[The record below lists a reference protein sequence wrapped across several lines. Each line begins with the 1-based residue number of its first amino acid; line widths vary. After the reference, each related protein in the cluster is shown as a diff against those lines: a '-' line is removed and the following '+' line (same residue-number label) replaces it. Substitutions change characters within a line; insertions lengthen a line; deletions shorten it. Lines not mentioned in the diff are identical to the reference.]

1 MSGRLRYTILGCGSS
16 GGVPRAD
23 GNWGACDPAEP
34 RNRRRRC
41 SLLVQ
46 RVSHSGPETTVVIDT
61 SPDFREQAIS
71 AQVQR
76 LDGILFTHD
85 HADQTHGLDDIRAFA
100 LNQRARIPAWM
111 DAATW
116 ARLHQRFGYIF
127 DSVGGYPAICDH
139 RAIPGLGVR
148 FDVDGPSGPVS
159 VVAFDQEHGEI
170 RALGFRI
177 GDLAY
182 SPDVNGLPES
192 AFDALE
198 GIDTWIVDALRYT
211 PHPTHANLET
221 ALRWI
226 ERVKPRRAILT
237 NMHIDMDFNRLR
249 GELPAN
255 VEPAFD
261 GLTVE
266 LDIA

>member
-76 LDGILFTHD
+76 LDAILFTHD

-111 DAATW
+111 DAAT
-116 ARLHQRFGYIF
+116 HE
-127 DSVGGYPAICDH
+127 SEV
-139 RAIPGLGVR
+139 
-148 FDVDGPSGPVS
+148 
-159 VVAFDQEHGEI
+159 HGSM
-170 RALGFRI
+170 R
-177 GDLAY
+177 
-182 SPDVNGLPES
+182 
-192 AFDALE
+192 
-198 GIDTWIVDALRYT
+198 
-211 PHPTHANLET
+211 
-221 ALRWI
+221 
-226 ERVKPRRAILT
+226 
-237 NMHIDMDFNRLR
+237 
-249 GELPAN
+249 
-255 VEPAFD
+255 
-261 GLTVE
+261 
-266 LDIA
+266 